1 MQLILLEKVKNLGS
15 LGETVIVKPGY
26 GRNYLIPQGKAIPAT
41 GTNLA
46 DFEKRRAGIE
56 AHAQGHLDGAL
67 SRKQALDGQ
76 SISIDVHASPE
87 GKLFGSVGQRDIAE
101 LFSARGLAVNKGEV
115 VLAEG
120 PLRMVG
126 EYEIT
131 IALHTDVNALV
142 KVLVQAV

>member
-1 MQLILLEKVKNLGS
+1 MQLILLEKVRNLGS
-15 LGETVIVKPGY
+15 LGEKVNVKPGY
-26 GRNYLIPQGKAIPAT
+26 GRNYLIPQGKAVPVTPA
-41 GTNLA
+41 NLA
-46 DFEKRRAGIE
+46 DFEKRRVEIE
-56 AHAQGHLDGAL
+56 ARAQGHLDGAM

-76 SISIDVHASPE
+76 SISMEVHASPE

-101 LFSARGLAVNKGEV
+101 MFSARGLAVNKAEV

-142 KVLVQAV
+142 KVSVQAV

>member
-1 MQLILLEKVKNLGS
+1 MQLILLEKVKNLGN
-15 LGETVIVKPGY
+15 LGEKVNVKPGY

-41 GTNLA
+41 VANLV
-46 DFEKRRAGIE
+46 DFEKRRVEIE
-56 AHAQGHLDGAL
+56 ARAQGHLDDAA

-76 SISIDVHASPE
+76 SVSIEVHASPE
-87 GKLFGSVGQRDIAE
+87 GKLFGSVGPRDIAE
-101 LFSARGLAVNKGEV
+101 LFSARGLAVDKAEV

-126 EYEIT
+126 EHEIT